1 MDLYSRKIISW
12 VLTKDMK
19 AESVVE
25 AINIAKARRN
35 IEKPLVI
42 HSDRGVQFTSEEY
55 QKITVKMKRSYSEK
69 GTPWDNACIE
79 SFHSLIKREWL
90 NRFKIMDYGQTY
102 QLIFE
107 YIETFYN
114 TVRIHNHCGYI
125 SPNNY
130 ESAFF
135 KCRS

>member
-1 MDLYSRKIISW
+1 M
-12 VLTKDMK
+12 
-19 AESVVE
+19 
-25 AINIAKARRN
+25 
-35 IEKPLVI
+35 I

-55 QKITVKMKRSYSEK
+55 QKITMKMKRSYSEK

-90 NRFKIMDYGQTY
+90 NRFKIMDYRQTY
-102 QLIFE
+102 QLVFE

-114 TVRIHNHCGYI
+114 TVRIHNHCGYM

-130 ESAFF
+130 ESEFF